1 MIELTGPSVSDKG
14 HKKQEEQL
22 LDSNNAM
29 DDIGNGS
36 FVTTDKIAI
45 DSNETIEVLGPSV
58 SDKDE
63 LKQEEQ
69 VLNGDNA
76 INNIGNGSFVTPDIV
91 E

>member
-22 LDSNNAM
+22 LDGDNAM

-36 FVTTDKIAI
+36 FVTPDK
-45 DSNETIEVLGPSV
+45 
-58 SDKDE
+58 
-63 LKQEEQ
+63 
-69 VLNGDNA
+69 
-76 INNIGNGSFVTPDIV
+76 V

>member
-1 MIELTGPSVSDKG
+1 
-14 HKKQEEQL
+14 
-22 LDSNNAM
+22 M

-36 FVTTDKIAI
+36 FFTPDKVANN
-45 DSNETIEVLGPSV
+45 SIERIELLGPSV

-69 VLNGDNA
+69 VLDGDNA
-76 INNIGNGSFVTPDIV
+76 IDNIGNGSFVTPDKV

>member
-1 MIELTGPSVSDKG
+1 MVELNGPSVSDKG
-14 HKKQEEQL
+14 HEKQEEQL
-22 LDSNNAM
+22 LDGNNAM

-45 DSNETIEVLGPSV
+45 DSNERIELLGPSV

-69 VLNGDNA
+69 QLDGDNA
-76 INNIGNGSFVTPDIV
+76 IDNIGNGSFVTPDKV

>member
-1 MIELTGPSVSDKG
+1 
-14 HKKQEEQL
+14 
-22 LDSNNAM
+22 M

-36 FVTTDKIAI
+36 FVALDKVPI
-45 DSNETIEVLGPSV
+45 DSNERIELLGPSV

-69 VLNGDNA
+69 VLDGDNA
-76 INNIGNGSFVTPDIV
+76 IDNIGNGSFVTPDKV

>member
-1 MIELTGPSVSDKG
+1 
-14 HKKQEEQL
+14 
-22 LDSNNAM
+22 M

-69 VLNGDNA
+69 QLDGDNA
-76 INNIGNGSFVTPDIV
+76 IDNIGNGSFVTPDKV
-91 E
+91 EWNIHCQFDVVEDAE